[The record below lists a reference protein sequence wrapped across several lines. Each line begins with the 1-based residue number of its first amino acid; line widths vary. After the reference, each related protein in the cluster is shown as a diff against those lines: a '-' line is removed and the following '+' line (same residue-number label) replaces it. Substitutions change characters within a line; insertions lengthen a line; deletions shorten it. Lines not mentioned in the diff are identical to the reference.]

1 MGCLEN
7 VGFWRNRNRCLQ
19 QKKER
24 KHDRIKNWE
33 SQSGKIWKNRE
44 SQSGKIWKNKL
55 KRNVLI
61 LE

>member
-1 MGCLEN
+1 MLDSGEIGIDASN
-7 VGFWRNRNRCLQ
+7 K
-19 QKKER
+19 KKER

>member
-1 MGCLEN
+1 MLDSGEIGIDASN
-7 VGFWRNRNRCLQ
+7 
-19 QKKER
+19 KKRER